1 MNAAVSKLIE
11 TSRAHLMGVD
21 VDESKAD
28 VSRVNACIEE
38 VMKRFPRTG
47 PASQAK
53 YYEEVHQ
60 HLGPL
65 ARDLEREVEALT
77 TALAACR
84 DAVFSEPINSHHFD
98 GAMSDPA
105 EVPGYVKDQVE
116 TLRAS
121 YAAAVQDAER
131 AREER
136 NRIGV
141 EIRGEWMA
149 KCETLRKDAE
159 RYRHIRSGAE
169 QVSYD
174 GGFRAYWRLHTVG
187 APPND
192 PAASSFDGAIDAA
205 VASKGG
211 V

>member
-77 TALAACR
+77 TALSACR
-84 DAVFSEPINSHHFD
+84 DAVFSEPISSLHFD

-105 EVPGYVKDQVE
+105 EVPGYVKDQIE
-116 TLRAS
+116 ALRA
-121 YAAAVQDAER
+121 VLQDILTENLIPAEYELLAKR
-131 AREER
+131 AR
-136 NRIGV
+136 
-141 EIRGEWMA
+141 
-149 KCETLRKDAE
+149 DA
-159 RYRHIRSGAE
+159 
-169 QVSYD
+169 
-174 GGFRAYWRLHTVG
+174 VG
-187 APPND
+187 
-192 PAASSFDGAIDAA
+192 